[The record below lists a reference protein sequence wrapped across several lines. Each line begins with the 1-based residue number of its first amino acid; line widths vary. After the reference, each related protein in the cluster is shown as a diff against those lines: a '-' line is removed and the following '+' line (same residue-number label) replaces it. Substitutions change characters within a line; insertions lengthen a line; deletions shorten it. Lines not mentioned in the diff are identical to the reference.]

1 MQILKGKQKRARRV
15 LIYGENGVGKST
27 FACRFPGPVVMNFED
42 GISNIDVD
50 HTPRLNS
57 SSDAMGCLVE
67 LSSSQEYQTIVID
80 TLDWLERILMAEVA
94 QKFGKATYGDIGF
107 GKGHVV
113 VEKEWVDLLHWFT
126 QCWNSGKNIVFTA
139 HAQVTKFKNP
149 EGDSYDF
156 WEPAVDSKCSGLI
169 SEWCDDVLFATQK
182 VMTIQKDEG
191 FDKKRSVAMSDGT
204 GRILKTTESP
214 SHVAKNRLGMPPE
227 IPLSY
232 FEYEKF
238 LNVSPAKQSGNV
250 AGLVVDG
257 SSKVGVN

>member
-27 FACRFPGPVVMNFED
+27 FACRFPSPVVMNFED
-42 GISNIDVD
+42 GISGIDVD
-50 HTPRLNS
+50 HTPRLSS
-57 SSDAMGCLVE
+57 SSDAISCLVE
-67 LSSSQEYQTIVID
+67 LYNSEEYQTIVID

-94 QKFGKATYGDIGF
+94 TKFGKPTYGDIGF

-113 VEKEWVDLLHWFT
+113 VETEWEKLLKGFT
-126 QCWNSGKNIVFTA
+126 ACWNNGKNIVFTA
-139 HAQVTKFKNP
+139 HAQVSKFKNP

-156 WEPAVDSKCSGLI
+156 WEPAVDSKCSGMI
-169 SEWCDDVLFATQK
+169 GEWCDDVLFATRK
-182 VMTIQKDEG
+182 VITIQKEEG
-191 FDKKRSVAMSDGT
+191 FNQKRTIAISGDE
-204 GRILKTTESP
+204 GRILKTTEAP

-232 FEYEKF
+232 FEY
-238 LNVSPAKQSGNV
+238 AKYLTPSNPSGNV

-257 SSKVGVN
+257 SSKVGV